1 MDVRFEIHGKVNKNS
16 ISREIDNSERS
27 SHTQQHM
34 FDIKSSNLSLM
45 TSETLIP
52 ETEVLATLKRTM
64 MRFTLDSKNENRSI
78 NVH

>member
-16 ISREIDNSERS
+16 ISREIDTVSASHIHS
-27 SHTQQHM
+27 SICLT
-34 FDIKSSNLSLM
+34 SNLSLM

-64 MRFTLDSKNENRSI
+64 MRFTLDSEERK
-78 NVH
+78 